1 MANELLTRGH
11 WISLFAVFF
20 IVSAINAHPLVG
32 QFPSRASGK
41 NGAEPVTFNASFA
54 TFAGGRT
61 GLLSIETT
69 LAPHLHIYSLTQPP
83 GGPMPTQVKVPAV
96 PQFRLLDSFKED
108 RAPEVLDPDPVFG
121 TRVEQ
126 HSLAVTFFVPI
137 ELAEGVD
144 PQQLTIDLTINGQ
157 QCNDQGCLPFKNPLK
172 AKYAGNIAVP
182 TGLDI
187 EALVAKAGPWPRD
200 ASGPPAEATKTA
212 VPAAGEGVRD
222 KEEAPPKIEKAPA
235 EEFAKLYDP
244 NSKIHYV
251 TLRETTATYSFW
263 PAVFGMLIGGL
274 LLNLM
279 PCVFPVLG
287 LKVLGFVELGGSDP
301 RRVALHGL
309 AFTLGV
315 IVSMWV
321 LAGVILGIKFAL
333 GNEVNWGQQMGNP
346 YFVGGIIILMFVLGL
361 NLAGVFEMGM
371 FMTRLGS
378 SGRKQTGYAGSFFAG
393 VLTTFVATPCSG
405 PFLGAAMSY
414 TLSQEPAVAFTLF
427 TVFAIG
433 IALPYLAL
441 SLFPNMIRALPRPG
455 AWMETFKQLMS
466 FALFATAAFF
476 FRSFAKQTGTEGA
489 WWLTMALCVIALGFY
504 CYGHWSLG
512 HVPGLKRFLWGIVT
526 PILLCA
532 AGIWMYWDAARFTNE
547 HRSVERIGGLPWDA
561 WVPGIVE
568 HRLAQGKMVWVDYTA
583 DWCLT
588 CKLNEKRI
596 FSNSAVIDKVKQLGV
611 QMVLVD
617 MTAQEQEKTDD
628 LSRAD
633 RKIIPVNLIYPSDYP
648 NRPAILLE
656 EMIGPEQ
663 ILEALERAK

>member
-1 MANELLTRGH
+1 MANELPKRGH
-11 WISLFAVFF
+11 WFSLVAVLF
-20 IVSAINAHPLVG
+20 IFWTFWADPLVG
-32 QFPSRASGK
+32 QFPLRSSGK
-41 NGAEPVTFNASFA
+41 NEPEPVTFKASFA

-61 GLLSIETT
+61 GLLSIDTT
-69 LAPHLHIYSLTQPP
+69 LAPHFHIYSLTQPP
-83 GGPMPTQVKVPAV
+83 GGPLPTRIKVPSA
-96 PQFRLLDSFKED
+96 PKFRLLDSFKED

-121 TRVEQ
+121 SRVEQ
-126 HSLAVTFFVPI
+126 HSLAVTFFAPI

-144 PQQLTIDLTINGQ
+144 PQQLTIDLTIDGQ
-157 QCNDQGCLPFKNPLK
+157 QCNDQGCLPFKKSLQ
-172 AKYAGNIAVP
+172 AKYTGNVDVP
-182 TGLDI
+182 AGLDI
-187 EALVAKAGPWPRD
+187 EGLLAKAGPWSTE
-200 ASGPPAEATKTA
+200 APATPNKPTETA
-212 VPAAGEGVRD
+212 VPAAGGTG
-222 KEEAPPKIEKAPA
+222 EAPPKSGA
-235 EEFAKLYDP
+235 ESTEAFAKLYDP

-251 TLRETTATYSFW
+251 TLRETSATYSFW

-315 IVSMWV
+315 IVSMWI
-321 LAGVILGIKFAL
+321 LAGVILSIKFSL

-378 SGRKQTGYAGSFFAG
+378 SGGKQKGYAGSFFAG

-414 TLSQEPAVAFTLF
+414 TLSQESAVAFTLF

-433 IALPYLAL
+433 IALPYLVL

-489 WWLTMALCVIALGFY
+489 WWLTMALCVIALGLYFY
-504 CYGHWSLG
+504 GRWSLG
-512 HVPGLKRFLWGIVT
+512 HVSGLKRFLWGTVT
-526 PILLCA
+526 PILLCG
-532 AGIWMYWDAARFTNE
+532 AGIWMYLDAARFTNE
-547 HRSVERIGGLPWDA
+547 HRSAEKIGGLPWDA

-633 RKIIPVNLIYPSDYP
+633 RKIIPVNLIYPADYP
-648 NRPAILLE
+648 KRPAILLE
-656 EMIGPEQ
+656 EMISPEQ
-663 ILEALERAK
+663 VLEALERAK